1 MLRFVIGHSDHAAQE
16 AEMNR
21 EIEDNGA
28 FLRLPVKA
36 SAYHHRL
43 GCQCQGVPSPWA
55 LLVVVGCRG
64 KGVFSTL
71 QEAYLSL
78 TKKTL
83 VFLQEVTQH
92 YDADY
97 IIKVDDDV
105 FLRVDRVPTV
115 IAQWKEGKAGLV
127 SASSYPMFEDRAV
140 TGHPG
145 SINAFCGS

>member
-1 MLRFVIGHSDHAAQE
+1 MLRFVIGHSDNEAQE
-16 AEMNR
+16 AQMNR

-43 GCQCQGVPSPWA
+43 GCPCQRVPGLPTPA
-55 LLVVVGCRG
+55 LLAFVECRG
-64 KGVFSTL
+64 KGVFLRL

-127 SASSYPMFEDRAV
+127 P
-140 TGHPG
+140 TL
-145 SINAFCGS
+145 C